1 MRPRV
6 LVVDDDPGMRAI
18 LREFLAREG
27 FEVAEEPSA
36 ERALA
41 VLAIE
46 QHPEVVIL
54 DNQMPGLKGVDALAL
69 VRSRWPELPVM
80 LITAFGGP
88 RVEEQAR
95 RLGAACY
102 VEKPFRVSELIVQL
116 KRLTGRRDAPGA
128 RATEQDSRTDG

>member
-41 VLAIE
+41 VLAT
-46 QHPEVVIL
+46 QHHPEVVIL

-69 VRSRWPELPVM
+69 VRSRWPGLPVM

-116 KRLTGRRDAPGA
+116 KRLTAGRDARAA
-128 RATEQDSRTDG
+128 RAPGRDSGTDG

>member
-27 FEVAEEPSA
+27 FEVAEESS
-36 ERALA
+36 
-41 VLAIE
+41 
-46 QHPEVVIL
+46 VVIL
-54 DNQMPGLKGVDALAL
+54 DNRMPGLKGVDALAL
-69 VRSRWPELPVM
+69 VRSRWPELPAM
-80 LITAFGGP
+80 PITAFGGP

-116 KRLTGRRDAPGA
+116 KRPTARRDTRAA
-128 RATEQDSRTDG
+128 RAPERDSGTDG

>member
-18 LREFLAREG
+18 LRAFLMREG

-46 QHPEVVIL
+46 QRPDVVIL
-54 DNQMPGLKGVDALAL
+54 DNQMPGLKGLEALAL
-69 VRSRWPELPVM
+69 VRRRWPELPVM

-95 RLGAACY
+95 RLGAVSY
-102 VEKPFRVSELIVQL
+102 IEKPFRVRELIVQL
-116 KRLTGRRDAPGA
+116 KRFTEHRDSSGAGAPGP
-128 RATEQDSRTDG
+128 DSRAEG